1 MLNPNELPGSWVLL
15 ALSKNWN
22 TSLGYGEGSWKIS
35 WTMYPRSR
43 LLNFFFSLTK
53 LRLQTMLFPV
63 ERHIRSGICLYSSRN
78 GDVQSRR
85 GNLSE
90 KPGRH
95 HYFSQPQILRY
106 QSFSFTF
113 WMWNTV
119 FSSLWKARNE
129 AANVKEFK
137 EKLQACVGIHK
148 GKWMD
153 IHHDFVLQLVAFLG
167 SYVVSQTYT
176 RSKCKL
182 NGSKAGVTAGKR
194 QN

>member
-129 AANVKEFK
+129 AANVKESLRRSFRPVLGYIK
-137 EKLQACVGIHK
+137 ENGWTSIMIL
-148 GKWMD
+148 
-153 IHHDFVLQLVAFLG
+153 
-167 SYVVSQTYT
+167 SYSWLL
-176 RSKCKL
+176 SWGHML
-182 NGSKAGVTAGKR
+182 
-194 QN
+194 